1 MTDYFGYDVTYVM
14 NVTDVDD
21 KIIRR
26 ARHQHLLRQ
35 YAAGDASLRQML
47 DDCTQALKVLKL
59 LKS

>member
-26 ARHQHLLRQ
+26 ARHQHLLQQ
-35 YAAGDASLRQML
+35 YADGGAQLKQTL
-47 DDCTQALKVLKL
+47 DDCSEALKV
-59 LKS
+59 

>member
-26 ARHQHLLRQ
+26 ARHQHLLKQ
-35 YAAGDASLRQML
+35 YAEGAAELRQTV
-47 DDCTQALKVLKL
+47 DDCTEALKVGRRSL
-59 LKS
+59 